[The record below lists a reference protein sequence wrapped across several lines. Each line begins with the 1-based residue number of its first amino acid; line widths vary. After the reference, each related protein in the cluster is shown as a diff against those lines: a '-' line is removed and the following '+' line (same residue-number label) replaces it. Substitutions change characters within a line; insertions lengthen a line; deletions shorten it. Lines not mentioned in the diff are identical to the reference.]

1 MTQTHTEMLFIH
13 LKLIRVTEI
22 KEELYSVFHLSQYI
36 QKNGTQLQGPKF
48 GLSVFSSP
56 KIELM
61 DDLIKLLH

>member
-13 LKLIRVTEI
+13 LKFIRATEI
-22 KEELYSVFHLSQYI
+22 KEELYSVFRLSQYI
-36 QKNGTQLQGPKF
+36 QKNGPKF